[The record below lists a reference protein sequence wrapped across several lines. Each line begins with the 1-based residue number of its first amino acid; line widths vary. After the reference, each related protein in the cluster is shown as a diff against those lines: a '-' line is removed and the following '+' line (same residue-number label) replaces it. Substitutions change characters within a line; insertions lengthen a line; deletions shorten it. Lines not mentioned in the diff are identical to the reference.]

1 MKLKIKKNC
10 TKRWRKKIEIRKIRT
25 KVKKTTHDKLGLN
38 DENKNEKWKIYKKA
52 KDKKLGIKITR
63 TKFE

>member
-1 MKLKIKKNC
+1 
-10 TKRWRKKIEIRKIRT
+10 
-25 KVKKTTHDKLGLN
+25 LGLN